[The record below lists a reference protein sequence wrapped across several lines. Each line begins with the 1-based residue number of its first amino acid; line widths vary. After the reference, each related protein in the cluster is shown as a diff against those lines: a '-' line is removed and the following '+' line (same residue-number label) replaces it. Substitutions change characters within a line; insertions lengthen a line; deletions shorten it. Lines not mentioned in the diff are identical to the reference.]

1 MRIKI
6 KLGDIEKDIEVHTK
20 KKQED
25 AFIDI
30 FEDLKKKIDKKD
42 GQELKLTREFIDFE
56 NNMAVECS
64 PLTQEEYDDLYSEDR
79 NKIKAAIRKMVFPQG
94 GSDPSNF
101 FQG

>member
-6 KLGDIEKDIEVHTK
+6 RLGDVEKEIEVLTK

-30 FEDLKKKIDKKD
+30 FEDLKAKIEKKD
-42 GQELKLTREFIDFE
+42 GQELKLTKEFIKFE
-56 NNMAVECS
+56 NDMAVECS

-94 GSDPSNF
+94 GNSPENF